1 MKRRMGYRVAA
12 ILLFLL
18 YATGMLSSC
27 GREQAPGM
35 SGENAVSE
43 AGESV
48 GERETSGA
56 EDGSSVSTEP
66 ASDAEGMD
74 EAGATLNS
82 EPTPEP
88 SAKPTPELDAMQKLF
103 GTECISAQTFEVE
116 MSQYEGKV
124 WFVPYA
130 PTPEEPELRMQI
142 WQDGEVLN
150 KLYPYVPEALE
161 GEKFVSLDAVSFWD
175 VNYDGNADIVLLE
188 TYGDTMFA
196 AVYCYDGGRGRF
208 YPDGYL
214 SEHLTALVSPLTI
227 PEIRS
232 FLTGDKKNGEFS
244 SWQEAYETVSR
255 IYDLG
260 GEEGRRKY
268 DLIYFDEDDI
278 PELVADVPGYWMS
291 LYTYHEGSVY
301 LLMDGWGYGAWGV
314 GGYEY
319 APGKNSLRVFDA
331 DYAGAIVYT
340 TYATV
345 GPEHSMETV
354 VTVKTLYFGDLNGD
368 GYPDEEDEYE
378 DYEPVSYIDGIEVS
392 QEEWDAY
399 EMGDY
404 EYIESRLTLE
414 DLEELLE
421 KFGR

>member
-18 YATGMLSSC
+18 YAMRMLSSC

-56 EDGSSVSTEP
+56 EDGSSVSAEP
-66 ASDAEGMD
+66 THDAEGMD

-103 GTECISAQTFEVE
+103 GAECISAQTFEVE

-142 WQDGEVLN
+142 WQDGEVLD

-188 TYGDTMFA
+188 TYGDIMFA
-196 AVYCYDGGRGRF
+196 AVYCYDGGIAVVIHIAVGAVF
-208 YPDGYL
+208 G
-214 SEHLTALVSPLTI
+214 S
-227 PEIRS
+227 
-232 FLTGDKKNGEFS
+232 
-244 SWQEAYETVSR
+244 
-255 IYDLG
+255 
-260 GEEGRRKY
+260 
-268 DLIYFDEDDI
+268 
-278 PELVADVPGYWMS
+278 VADS
-291 LYTYHEGSVY
+291 
-301 LLMDGWGYGAWGV
+301 
-314 GGYEY
+314 
-319 APGKNSLRVFDA
+319 RV
-331 DYAGAIVYT
+331 DYDSHF
-340 TYATV
+340 
-345 GPEHSMETV
+345 HS
-354 VTVKTLYFGDLNGD
+354 
-368 GYPDEEDEYE
+368 
-378 DYEPVSYIDGIEVS
+378 GIS
-392 QEEWDAY
+392 A
-399 EMGDY
+399 
-404 EYIESRLTLE
+404 
-414 DLEELLE
+414 
-421 KFGR
+421 